1 MKKQQGITLIGMFFV
16 AFLVICGAI
25 AAAKLTPAYVEF
37 WSVKKIFKAMAG
49 DPELKTM
56 SAKQIRESYDRRASI
71 DNVTHLSGKDLEISK
86 DGGETV
92 VEGSYSVKVPLAGN
106 LSAWMDFS
114 VSTQGGK
121 SE

>member
-1 MKKQQGITLIGMFFV
+1 MKKQQGITLIGMFFI
-16 AFLVICGAI
+16 AFLVVCSAI
-25 AAAKLTPAYVEF
+25 AAAKLTPAYIEF
-37 WSVKKIFKAMAG
+37 WSVKKIFNAMAS

-56 SAKQIRESYDRRASI
+56 SIKQIRESYDKRASI
-71 DNVTHLSGKDLEISK
+71 DNITNLAGKDLEISK

-114 VSTQGGK
+114 ASARLGK